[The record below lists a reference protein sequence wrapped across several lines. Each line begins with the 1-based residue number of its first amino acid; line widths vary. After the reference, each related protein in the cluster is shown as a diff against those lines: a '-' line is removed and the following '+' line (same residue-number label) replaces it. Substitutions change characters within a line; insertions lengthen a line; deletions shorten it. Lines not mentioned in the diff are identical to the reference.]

1 MTVISEEEFPTTH
14 NDFRS
19 DTFTVPTKSMIEQIT
34 HQLSSGEM
42 VLGDAVYQEDRATYE
57 LEEFMTELTGKQ
69 LALFCS
75 SGTMSN
81 QIGIRSN
88 LYQPP
93 YSIMCDHRSH
103 VFLHEAGGLAS
114 LSQAMVHPIKPLNG
128 DYLTF
133 EDILE
138 NFTEDEG
145 DIHAA
150 PTKVISLENTLHG
163 IIIPL
168 EEIKK
173 ISYFCNKNNVK
184 LHLDG
189 ARIWNAHI
197 ETGISIK
204 EYCSYFDS
212 ISLCLSKS
220 LGAPMG
226 SILVGTSQFIEKA
239 NHFKKQCGGG
249 IRQGGIM
256 CKMAETAIKENISKL
271 KKSHD
276 YAKQIGKF
284 CLDHDIKL
292 ESPVDTSFV
301 FIDLKKNKMDP
312 SLLVEIGSKYN
323 VKLMG
328 GRVACHF
335 QISQESVD
343 NLKSAILECYKES
356 LIHPYE
362 KNYGIKLYNFDTI
375 KIRQKQHY

>member
-19 DTFTVPTKSMIEQIT
+19 DTFTVPTQSMIEQIT

-42 VLGDAVYQEDRATYE
+42 VLGDAVYQEDRATFE

-75 SGTMSN
+75 SV
-81 QIGIRSN
+81 
-88 LYQPP
+88 
-93 YSIMCDHRSH
+93 MCDHRSH

-212 ISLCLSKS
+212 VSLCLSKS

-276 YAKQIGKF
+276 YAKQI
-284 CLDHDIKL
+284 DHDIKL